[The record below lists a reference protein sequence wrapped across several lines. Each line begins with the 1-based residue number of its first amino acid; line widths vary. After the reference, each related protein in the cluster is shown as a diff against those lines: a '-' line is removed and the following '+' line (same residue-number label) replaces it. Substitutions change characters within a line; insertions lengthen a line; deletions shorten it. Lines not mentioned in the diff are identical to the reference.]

1 MGLDWIIG
9 VEKYALGV
17 ETERGVRGCSYRRG
31 MDVVGY
37 EAFSLLGGRGREN
50 IQALRFTFLNLPNLY
65 LFLCGQTVA
74 NSSLLFRRQGFFE

>member
-17 ETERGVRGCSYRRG
+17 ETERGVRGCSYRRV

-37 EAFSLLGGRGREN
+37 GVYKIVIHKGKFHSHPTPPPLG
-50 IQALRFTFLNLPNLY
+50 
-65 LFLCGQTVA
+65 
-74 NSSLLFRRQGFFE
+74 SK